1 MAASRLSDNDD
12 AGREAVL
19 TVAEEQLEVSK
30 HKVSEGFV
38 RVRLETESYEDFAR
52 ADLERRNVDV
62 TRVKV
67 GTIIDS
73 IPAIRTEGDLTI
85 VPVVEEVL
93 VVEKRL
99 MLKEELHIRSQ
110 TEKTTI
116 EQPVTLRRQR
126 ATVDR
131 LDAAGQPITEAEPN
145 P

>member
-1 MAASRLSDNDD
+1 MAASRLSDDD
-12 AGREAVL
+12 AVGRDPVL

-30 HKVSEGFV
+30 RKISEGSV
-38 RVRLETESYEDFAR
+38 RVRLETETFEELAR
-52 ADLERRNVDV
+52 ADLERGIVDV
-62 TRVKV
+62 KRVK
-67 GTIIDS
+67 IDKLVDRA
-73 IPAIRTEGDLTI
+73 PATRTEGDVTI

-99 MLKEELHIRSQ
+99 MLKEELHIRTH
-110 TEKTTI
+110 TETTTI

-131 LDAAGQPITEAEPN
+131 LDAAGKLINEAEPN